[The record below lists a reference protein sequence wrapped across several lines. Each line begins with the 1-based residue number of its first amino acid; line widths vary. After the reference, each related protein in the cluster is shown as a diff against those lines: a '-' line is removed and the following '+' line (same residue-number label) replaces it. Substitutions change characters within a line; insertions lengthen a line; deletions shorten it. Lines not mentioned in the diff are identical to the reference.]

1 MKTPAG
7 PAFAVDAVPFP
18 PAADRPAAP
27 PRRGWLRY
35 PSSAYDQR
43 SAMLFLAPMIAVLMT
58 VAVFPVLYSFWI
70 SLFDLKLTRPHRV
83 PFVWFDNYAKSS
95 RTRCSGSRCCAPST
109 SPCCRC
115 WRSW

>member
-1 MKTPAG
+1 MKTTAG

-18 PAADRPAAP
+18 PAADRPATP

-58 VAVFPVLYSFWI
+58 VAVFPVPARWVGACPPRRGPQRQY
-70 SLFDLKLTRPHRV
+70 
-83 PFVWFDNYAKSS
+83 
-95 RTRCSGSRCCAPST
+95 G
-109 SPCCRC
+109 
-115 WRSW
+115 